1 MKIINK
7 KTKEVYEVIS
17 SISCIPNQDL
27 VLIGNVKTKEL
38 SLIASYKIVRDHE
51 LKGGKDGTNTRG

>member
-51 LKGGKDGTNTRG
+51 LKGGKK

>member
-7 KTKEVYEVIS
+7 KTKEVYEVIGLFS
-17 SISCIPNQDL
+17 SDEMRNA

-38 SLIASYKIVRDHE
+38 TMVKCYVMLRDYE
-51 LKGGKDGTNTRG
+51 LKGGKN